1 MSCVYVCV
9 CNCVNICQRP
19 VFGQGIS
26 RIPSLILFFFCFS
39 SISQLRSRSSD
50 IMPFSPPPPS
60 PCLFAIFSPFS
71 CVFHWNR
78 VLFMLLHS
86 FYSALIS
93 DTPAV
98 SVFPLAF
105 RFSCPKYLAF
115 YPCSAWCDIGVGVC
129 FCMLRVVYAVLLYAC
144 SFYVDYYYVHGFGI
158 SFHWTQKKN
167 NNNIEGK
174 REKENKNTTQLDE
187 TGY

>member
-26 RIPSLILFFFCFS
+26 RIPSLILFFLLLFYFS
-39 SISQLRSRSSD
+39 IALSLLGYNAILS
-50 IMPFSPPPPS
+50 SPPPP
-60 PCLFAIFSPFS
+60 PLCNLLAFFV
-71 CVFHWNR
+71 CFHWIR

-129 FCMLRVVYAVLLYAC
+129 FCMPVRSTLIIIMCMGL
-144 SFYVDYYYVHGFGI
+144 GFH
-158 SFHWTQKKN
+158 FTEHKKN